1 VLEKM
6 IRKRSQFLIVLG
18 MIAVLALAATAAGA
32 APKAG
37 SHGGGKSGSTSTC
50 TVSPSPV
57 ASGAALT
64 VSGKAGSSGD
74 WVNVYIYY
82 SDGTWKF
89 LGGSIG
95 SGGTFSLSGLA
106 DATYTSLWGPFYP
119 AASGPATVQVYAGSA
134 NRDLGMVAT
143 CSFSVS

>member
-1 VLEKM
+1 M
-6 IRKRSQFLIVLG
+6 IRTRSQFLIVLG
-18 MIAVLALAATAAGA
+18 LIAVLALAATAAGA
-32 APKAG
+32 APKAAT
-37 SHGGGKSGSTSTC
+37 HGGGKTSTSSC
-50 TVSPSPV
+50 VVSPNPV

-74 WVNVYIYY
+74 WVNVYLYY
-82 SDGTWKF
+82 SDGTWKL

-134 NRDLGMVAT
+134 NRDLGVVAT
-143 CSFSVS
+143 CNFSVS